1 MGMPVTLIIEDET
14 ASTDIFEQAYAYF
27 SSVDETYSPY
37 KSNSEVSR
45 INTGLAESDWSSEMR
60 GIMRLCKDTST
71 ATNGYFDAWHHGKFD
86 PSGLVKGWAINNAA
100 KLLRGLGCRNY
111 YVEAGGDIQV
121 SGLNAAG
128 EPWQIGIR
136 NPFDLQ
142 HNVKV
147 VSLTTQGIATSGLYI
162 RGEHIYNP
170 LDPEVPLKEVA
181 SLTVIGP
188 NIYEAD
194 RFATAAFA
202 MGASGIRF
210 IDTLPGFEAY
220 MIDNAGVATLTRGF
234 ERYVKSEG

>member
-1 MGMPVTLIIEDET
+1 MGMPVTLIIEDNI
-14 ASTDIFEQAYAYF
+14 ASPDIFDQAYAYF

-37 KSNSEVSR
+37 KSSSEVSR
-45 INTGLAESDWSSEMR
+45 INAGLAESNRSPGMQE
-60 GIMRLCKDTST
+60 IMRLCKDTST
-71 ATNGYFDAWHHGKFD
+71 ATNGYFDAWHQGKFD
-86 PSGLVKGWAINNAA
+86 PSGLVKGWAINNSA

-136 NPFDLQ
+136 NPFDRQ
-142 HNVKV
+142 QNVKV
-147 VSLTTQGIATSGLYI
+147 LSVTTQGIATSGLYI

-170 LDPEVPLKEVA
+170 LNDGAPLKDVA

-202 MGASGIRF
+202 MGAGGIRF
-210 IDTLPGFEAY
+210 IDALPGFEAY

-234 ERYVKSEG
+234 ERYVKSE